1 MASFFYMEKGE
12 KMNKKFDCQ
21 VAEVF
26 PIVDRESAS
35 IIVLV
40 QQAFVVCNALRNEA
54 YSYEKFLV
62 EYELLKSMVL
72 KVLKARDE
80 ENYPDDLSYL
90 EEGSDMFSRVYQ
102 TYLWARF
109 NVDTCKLS
117 EEDFLQKISEMSLNL
132 DSKDEYKVSC
142 LISAYSD
149 ILSLLK
155 KKYIHFEG
163 IEVIEDSICSLNMI
177 LD

>member
-1 MASFFYMEKGE
+1 
-12 KMNKKFDCQ
+12 MNKKFDCQ
-21 VAEVF
+21 VGEVF

-35 IIVLV
+35 NIVLV
-40 QQAFVVCNALRNEA
+40 QQAFVVCNALRSES

-62 EYELLKSMVL
+62 EFKLLESMVV
-72 KVLKARDE
+72 KVLNARDGE
-80 ENYPDDLSYL
+80 DYPDDLSYL

-109 NVDTCKLS
+109 NVNMCVLS
-117 EEDFLQKISEMSLNL
+117 EEEEEFLQKISEMSVNL
-132 DSKDEYKVSC
+132 DSEDEYKVSC

>member
-1 MASFFYMEKGE
+1 
-12 KMNKKFDCQ
+12 MNFDCQ
-21 VAEVF
+21 LNGMF

-35 IIVLV
+35 DIVLV
-40 QQAFVVCNALRNEA
+40 QQAFVVCNALRSEA
-54 YSYEKFLV
+54 YSYEKFL
-62 EYELLKSMVL
+62 EEFKLLVSMVV

-80 ENYPDDLSYL
+80 EDYPDDLSYL

-109 NVDTCKLS
+109 NVDMCVLS
-117 EEDFLQKISEMSLNL
+117 EEEFLQKISEMSVNL
-132 DSKDEYKVSC
+132 DSEDKYKVSC
-142 LISAYSD
+142 LVSAYSD

-163 IEVIEDSICSLNMI
+163 IEVVEDSICSLNMI

>member
-1 MASFFYMEKGE
+1 
-12 KMNKKFDCQ
+12 MNFDCQ
-21 VAEVF
+21 LNGMF

-35 IIVLV
+35 NIVLV
-40 QQAFVVCNALRNEA
+40 QQAFVVCNALRSEA
-54 YSYEKFLV
+54 YSYEKFL
-62 EYELLKSMVL
+62 EEFKLLESMVV

-80 ENYPDDLSYL
+80 EDYPDDLSYL

-109 NVDTCKLS
+109 NVNMCVLS
-117 EEDFLQKISEMSLNL
+117 EEEFLQKISEMSVNL
-132 DSKDEYKVSC
+132 DSEDKYKVSC
-142 LISAYSD
+142 LVSAYSD

-163 IEVIEDSICSLNMI
+163 IEVVEDSICSLNMI

>member
-1 MASFFYMEKGE
+1 MEFSCQAKGI
-12 KMNKKFDCQ
+12 
-21 VAEVF
+21 F

-35 IIVLV
+35 DIVLV
-40 QQAFVVCNALRNEA
+40 QQAFVVCNALRSEA

-62 EYELLKSMVL
+62 EFKLLESMVV
-72 KVLKARDE
+72 KVLNARDGE
-80 ENYPDDLSYL
+80 DYPDDLSYL

-109 NVDTCKLS
+109 NVNMCVLS
-117 EEDFLQKISEMSLNL
+117 EEEFLQKISEMSVNL
-132 DSKDEYKVSC
+132 DSEDEYKVSC

>member
-1 MASFFYMEKGE
+1 MEFSCQAKGI
-12 KMNKKFDCQ
+12 
-21 VAEVF
+21 F

-35 IIVLV
+35 DIVLV
-40 QQAFVVCNALRNEA
+40 QQAFVVCNALRSEA

-62 EYELLKSMVL
+62 EFKLLESMVV
-72 KVLKARDE
+72 KVLNARDGE
-80 ENYPDDLSYL
+80 DYPDDLSYL

-109 NVDTCKLS
+109 NVNMCVLS
-117 EEDFLQKISEMSLNL
+117 EEEFLQKISELSVNL
-132 DSKDEYKVSC
+132 DSEDEYKVSC

>member
-1 MASFFYMEKGE
+1 
-12 KMNKKFDCQ
+12 MNFDCQ
-21 VAEVF
+21 LNGMF

-35 IIVLV
+35 NIVLV
-40 QQAFVVCNALRNEA
+40 QQAFVVCNALRSEA
-54 YSYEKFLV
+54 YSYEKFL
-62 EYELLKSMVL
+62 EEFKLLVSMVV

-80 ENYPDDLSYL
+80 EDYPDDLSYL

-109 NVDTCKLS
+109 NVDMCVLS
-117 EEDFLQKISEMSLNL
+117 EEEFLQKISEMSVNL
-132 DSKDEYKVSC
+132 DSEDKYKVSC
-142 LISAYSD
+142 LVSAYSD

-163 IEVIEDSICSLNMI
+163 IEVVEDSICSLNMI

>member
-1 MASFFYMEKGE
+1 
-12 KMNKKFDCQ
+12 MNKKFDCQ
-21 VAEVF
+21 VGEVF

-35 IIVLV
+35 CIVLV
-40 QQAFVVCNALRNEA
+40 QQAFVVCNALRSEA

-62 EYELLKSMVL
+62 EYELLKSMVFND
-72 KVLKARDE
+72 LKARE
-80 ENYPDDLSYL
+80 EAGFPDDLYYL
-90 EEGSDMFSRVYQ
+90 EEGSDMFSRAYQ
-102 TYLWARF
+102 TYIWATF

-117 EEDFLQKISEMSLNL
+117 EDEFLQKISEMSVNL
-132 DSKDEYKVSC
+132 DSNDEYEVSC

>member
-1 MASFFYMEKGE
+1 
-12 KMNKKFDCQ
+12 MNFDCQ
-21 VAEVF
+21 LNGMF

-35 IIVLV
+35 NIVLV
-40 QQAFVVCNALRNEA
+40 QQAFVVCNALRSEA
-54 YSYEKFLV
+54 YSYEKFL
-62 EYELLKSMVL
+62 EEFKLLESMVV

-80 ENYPDDLSYL
+80 EDYPDDLSYL

-109 NVDTCKLS
+109 NVNMCVLS
-117 EEDFLQKISEMSLNL
+117 EEEFLQKISEMSVNL
-132 DSKDEYKVSC
+132 DSEDEYKVSC

>member
-1 MASFFYMEKGE
+1 
-12 KMNKKFDCQ
+12 MNKKFVCQ
-21 VAEVF
+21 VGEVF

-35 IIVLV
+35 CIVLV
-40 QQAFVVCNALRNEA
+40 QQAFVVCNALRSEA

-62 EYELLKSMVL
+62 EYELLKSMVFND
-72 KVLKARDE
+72 LKARE
-80 ENYPDDLSYL
+80 EAGFPDDLYYL
-90 EEGSDMFSRVYQ
+90 EEGSDMFSRAYQ
-102 TYLWARF
+102 TYLWASF

-117 EEDFLQKISEMSLNL
+117 ENEFLQKISEMSENL
-132 DSKDEYKVSC
+132 DSEDEYEVSC

-163 IEVIEDSICSLNMI
+163 IEVLEDSICSLNMI
-177 LD
+177 F

>member
-1 MASFFYMEKGE
+1 
-12 KMNKKFDCQ
+12 MNKIFDCQ
-21 VAEVF
+21 VGEVF

-35 IIVLV
+35 NIVLV
-40 QQAFVVCNALRNEA
+40 QQAFVVCNALRSEA

-62 EYELLKSMVL
+62 EFKLLESMVV
-72 KVLKARDE
+72 KVLNARDGE
-80 ENYPDDLSYL
+80 DYPDDLSYL

-109 NVDTCKLS
+109 NVNMCVLS
-117 EEDFLQKISEMSLNL
+117 EEEFLQKISEMSVNL
-132 DSKDEYKVSC
+132 DSEDEYKVSC

>member
-1 MASFFYMEKGE
+1 
-12 KMNKKFDCQ
+12 MNKKFDCQ
-21 VAEVF
+21 VGEVF

-35 IIVLV
+35 NIVLV
-40 QQAFVVCNALRNEA
+40 QQAFVVCNALRSEA

-62 EYELLKSMVL
+62 EFKLLESIVV
-72 KVLKARDE
+72 KVLNARDGE
-80 ENYPDDLSYL
+80 DYPDDLSYL

-109 NVDTCKLS
+109 NVNMCVLS
-117 EEDFLQKISEMSLNL
+117 EEEEFLQKISEMSVNL
-132 DSKDEYKVSC
+132 DSEDEYKVSC

>member
-1 MASFFYMEKGE
+1 ME
-12 KMNKKFDCQ
+12 FSCQ
-21 VAEVF
+21 VKGIF

-35 IIVLV
+35 DIVLV
-40 QQAFVVCNALRNEA
+40 QQAFVLCNALRSEA

-62 EYELLKSMVL
+62 EFKLLESMVV
-72 KVLKARDE
+72 KVLNARDGE
-80 ENYPDDLSYL
+80 DYPDDLSYL

-109 NVDTCKLS
+109 NVNMCVLS
-117 EEDFLQKISEMSLNL
+117 EEEFLQKISEMSVNL
-132 DSKDEYKVSC
+132 DSEDEYKVSC

>member
-1 MASFFYMEKGE
+1 MEFSCQAKGI
-12 KMNKKFDCQ
+12 
-21 VAEVF
+21 F

-35 IIVLV
+35 DIVLV
-40 QQAFVVCNALRNEA
+40 QQAFVVCNALRSEA

-62 EYELLKSMVL
+62 EFKLLESMVV
-72 KVLKARDE
+72 KVLNARDGE
-80 ENYPDDLSYL
+80 DYPDDLSYL

-109 NVDTCKLS
+109 NVNMCVLS
-117 EEDFLQKISEMSLNL
+117 EEEFLQKISEMSVNL
-132 DSKDEYKVSC
+132 DSEDKYKVSC

>member
-1 MASFFYMEKGE
+1 MEFSCQAKGI
-12 KMNKKFDCQ
+12 
-21 VAEVF
+21 F

-35 IIVLV
+35 NIVLV
-40 QQAFVVCNALRNEA
+40 QQAFVVCNALRSES

-62 EYELLKSMVL
+62 EFKLLESMVV
-72 KVLKARDE
+72 KVLNARDGE
-80 ENYPDDLSYL
+80 DYPDDLSYL

-102 TYLWARF
+102 TYLWAKF
-109 NVDTCKLS
+109 NVNMCELS
-117 EEDFLQKISEMSLNL
+117 EEEFLQKISEMSVNL
-132 DSKDEYKVSC
+132 DSEDEYKVSC

>member
-1 MASFFYMEKGE
+1 MEFSCQAKGI
-12 KMNKKFDCQ
+12 
-21 VAEVF
+21 F

-35 IIVLV
+35 DIVLV
-40 QQAFVVCNALRNEA
+40 QQAFVVCNALRSES

-62 EYELLKSMVL
+62 EFKLLESMVV
-72 KVLKARDE
+72 KVLNARDGE
-80 ENYPDDLSYL
+80 DYPDDLFYL

-109 NVDTCKLS
+109 NVNMCVLS
-117 EEDFLQKISEMSLNL
+117 EEEEEFLQKISEMSVNL
-132 DSKDEYKVSC
+132 DSEDEYKVSC

>member
-1 MASFFYMEKGE
+1 MEFSCQAKGI
-12 KMNKKFDCQ
+12 
-21 VAEVF
+21 F

-35 IIVLV
+35 DIVLV
-40 QQAFVVCNALRNEA
+40 QQAFVVCNALRSEA

-62 EYELLKSMVL
+62 EFKLLESMVV
-72 KVLKARDE
+72 KVLNARDGE
-80 ENYPDDLSYL
+80 DYPDDLSYL

-109 NVDTCKLS
+109 NVNMCVLS
-117 EEDFLQKISEMSLNL
+117 EEEEEFLQKISEMSVNL
-132 DSKDEYKVSC
+132 DSEDEYKVSC

>member
-1 MASFFYMEKGE
+1 
-12 KMNKKFDCQ
+12 MNKKFDFQ
-21 VAEVF
+21 VGEVF

-35 IIVLV
+35 DIVLV
-40 QQAFVVCNALRNEA
+40 QQAFVVCNALRSEA

-80 ENYPDDLSYL
+80 EDYPDDLSYL

-102 TYLWARF
+102 TYLWAKS
-109 NVDTCKLS
+109 NIELCELS
-117 EEDFLQKISEMSLNL
+117 EEDFLKEISNL
-132 DSKDEYKVSC
+132 QTGFEVHDSENVDC
-142 LISAYSD
+142 FILTFSD

-163 IEVIEDSICSLNMI
+163 IEVVEDCIGIWKLI
-177 LD
+177 LA

>member
-1 MASFFYMEKGE
+1 MEFSCQAKGI
-12 KMNKKFDCQ
+12 
-21 VAEVF
+21 F

-35 IIVLV
+35 DIVLV
-40 QQAFVVCNALRNEA
+40 QQAFVVCNALRSEA

-62 EYELLKSMVL
+62 EFKLLESMVV
-72 KVLKARDE
+72 KVLNARDGE
-80 ENYPDDLSYL
+80 DYPDDLFYL

-109 NVDTCKLS
+109 NVNMCVLS
-117 EEDFLQKISEMSLNL
+117 EEEFLQKISEMSVNL
-132 DSKDEYKVSC
+132 DSEDEYKVSC